1 MVVCPALTCVTNPV
15 LNPTVATCG
24 ALLVY
29 VTAPLL
35 SLVATT
41 LNEMSIP
48 NVLDSVASIAVLARV
63 VVPRSTVSV
72 LLVIVALINCPST
85 AACVALKLTSP
96 APTKVIKFPEASM
109 VATAGLLL
117 L

>member
-1 MVVCPALTCVTNPV
+1 MVVCPALTGVTNPV
-15 LNPTVATCG
+15 LNPTVATSG

-63 VVPRSTVSV
+63 VVPRTTVSTDV
-72 LLVIVALINCPST
+72 ILVGTLYCAL
-85 AACVALKLTSP
+85 
-96 APTKVIKFPEASM
+96 
-109 VATAGLLL
+109 
-117 L
+117 

>member
-1 MVVCPALTCVTNPV
+1 MVVCPALTGVTNPV
-15 LNPTVATCG
+15 LNPTVATSG

-41 LNEMSIP
+41 LNDMSIP
-48 NVLDSVASIAVLARV
+48 NVLDIVASIAVLARV

-72 LLVIVALINCPST
+72 LLVFVAL
-85 AACVALKLTSP
+85 A
-96 APTKVIKFPEASM
+96 
-109 VATAGLLL
+109 
-117 L
+117 